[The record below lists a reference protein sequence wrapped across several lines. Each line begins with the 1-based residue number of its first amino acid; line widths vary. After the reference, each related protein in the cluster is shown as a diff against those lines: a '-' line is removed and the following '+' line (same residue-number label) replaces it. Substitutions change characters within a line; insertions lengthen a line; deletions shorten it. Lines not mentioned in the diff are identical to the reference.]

1 MLKYKVVKKQNN
13 SKRCIVC
20 GVENEL
26 GLKASFYELENNELV
41 AICNT
46 KDWHQSYPGRVHGGM
61 SAALL
66 DETIGRAV
74 SISDDTIWGVTVS
87 LELKYKKPVP
97 TDTEIK
103 IVGRI
108 TKENRKLF
116 EGSGEIILPNGEVA
130 VTATGKYMKMPI
142 EKISDNSFDDE
153 WFEEKSKLEYI
164 EI

>member
-1 MLKYKVVKKQNN
+1 MKYKVVRKQNS

-20 GVENEL
+20 GIDNEL
-26 GLKASFYELENNELV
+26 GLKTSFYELENNELV

-66 DETIGRAV
+66 DETIGRAI
-74 SISDDTIWGVTVS
+74 SISDETIWGVTVS

-97 TDTEIK
+97 TDAQIK

-116 EGSGEIILPNGEVA
+116 EGSGEIILPDGEVA
-130 VTATGKYMKMPI
+130 VTATGKYIKMPI
-142 EKISDNSFDDE
+142 DEIADDFSEDE
-153 WFEEKSKLEYI
+153 WIEEKLDLEYI

>member
-1 MLKYKVVKKQNN
+1 MKYKVVKKQNG

-20 GVENEL
+20 GVDNEL

-74 SISDDTIWGVTVS
+74 SINDETVWGVTVS
-87 LELKYKKPVP
+87 LELKYRKPVP
-97 TDTEIK
+97 TDLSLIH
-103 IVGRI
+103 I
-108 TKENRKLF
+108 
-116 EGSGEIILPNGEVA
+116 
-130 VTATGKYMKMPI
+130 
-142 EKISDNSFDDE
+142 
-153 WFEEKSKLEYI
+153 
-164 EI
+164 